1 LSLLGRCLK
10 YSAALAGIIGLSG
23 SVAAMSFLPGC
34 TSMQAVEPS
43 ASSRASAL
51 FADRI
56 IVKKSQRRLYLMRD
70 GKPIR
75 TYRIS
80 LGIEPVG
87 HKERQGDNRT
97 PEGGYY
103 INWRNPNSQF
113 YKALSISYPNQQDRL
128 RAARYG
134 WDPGGDIMI
143 HGEPRRGGDGPLRD
157 LVRAEDWTQGCI
169 AVSNLAI
176 DEIWRYTVDGTP
188 IEILP

>member
-1 LSLLGRCLK
+1 
-10 YSAALAGIIGLSG
+10 
-23 SVAAMSFLPGC
+23 
-34 TSMQAVEPS
+34 MQAVEPS
-43 ASSRASAL
+43 APSRASAL
-51 FADRI
+51 FADQI
-56 IVKKSQRRLYLMRD
+56 VVKKGQRRLYLMRD

-97 PEGGYY
+97 PEGRYH

-134 WDPGGDIMI
+134 WSPGGDIMI